1 MFRTVSLPVR
11 LWCTPDDL
19 AASRRGAC
27 GEGEEEGGKGG
38 GGENGKLLLSASF
51 NGENPTF
58 TVAGRGSKL
67 TSTTYRDFLL
77 TWTLS

>member
-1 MFRTVSLPVR
+1 MFRTISLPVR

-19 AASRRGAC
+19 AASRRGAG
-27 GEGEEEGGKGG
+27 GEGEEG